1 MSMCQHQTKKKKDH
15 RISREERTPEVDKLA
30 LHTLNLR
37 AALVVV
43 VRELLTCIGTYL
55 KDEET
60 GTTALHFRIRG
71 V

>member
-1 MSMCQHQTKKKKDH
+1 MCHKIVIQKRDH
-15 RISREERTPEVDKLA
+15 RFSKEGRTLEADKLA

-43 VRELLTCIGTYL
+43 VRELLICTGTYL
-55 KDEET
+55 EDEEIAQQQFIFVYI
-60 GTTALHFRIRG
+60 GG